1 MIRTVAK
8 TGVIALAL
16 ISTNV
21 TSFVSAAGSNYE
33 IPGENTVITFDINEL
48 RVESPLFIKEPTEGH
63 IKYVE
68 TEIVKLREEEEKAK
82 IENERKDA
90 RAEKIRAYLASRGA
104 PLANYARVIV
114 DAGEKHGVEPEL
126 IAAISIIE
134 SGGGKINFKP
144 HNAWGWG
151 RSSWANW
158 ETAIDEYAAGLARGY
173 ISKGLTT
180 PAKMSRIY
188 CPPNS
193 SYWARNVQDQMNKML
208 N

>member
-21 TSFVSAAGSNYE
+21 TSIVSAASPDYE
-33 IPGENTVITFDINEL
+33 IQEENKVITFDINEL
-48 RVESPLFIKEPTEGH
+48 RTDNPLFVKEPTEGH
-63 IKYVE
+63 VKYVE
-68 TEIVKLREEEEKAK
+68 TEIIKLREEKEKAR
-82 IENERKDA
+82 IEEERKNE
-90 RAEKIRAYLASRGA
+90 RAEKIRAHLASRNA
-104 PLANYARVIV
+104 PLADYARVIV

-151 RSSWANW
+151 RQSWPNW

-180 PAKMSRIY
+180 PAKISRIY

-193 SYWARNVQDQMNKML
+193 SYWARNVQDQMNKMM
-208 N
+208 